1 MSDETAPAE
10 GARDGAAGVA
20 TNATG
25 APAEGATAPEAA
37 ATTLTADKAP
47 EAPPESQDA
56 APEAETKP
64 AGAPEAYEAFT
75 APEGTTLDQAAI
87 DAFSPVARDLN
98 LTQEQAQKLVDLHAE
113 QAQGWLQGLYD
124 AHAKQRADWV
134 AAAKADG
141 EIGGA
146 DHADKVAV
154 AKDALKRFGTPE
166 LNKALEDSGL
176 GSHPE
181 VVRFFHRV
189 GKAIADDA
197 VVLPTTSGGP
207 RSPRSLYPNS
217 DMR

>member
-1 MSDETAPAE
+1 MTDETAPAQGVPN
-10 GARDGAAGVA
+10 GAGDGAA
-20 TNATG
+20 
-25 APAEGATAPEAA
+25 APAEGA
-37 ATTLTADKAP
+37 
-47 EAPPESQDA
+47 SA
-56 APEAETKP
+56 APEAGTTQP
-64 AGAPEAYEAFT
+64 AGAPETYEAFT
-75 APEGTTLDQAAI
+75 APDGAALDQAAV
-87 DAFSPVARDLN
+87 DAFTPVAKELG
-98 LTQEQAQKLVDLHAE
+98 LTQDQAQKLVDLHAQ

-146 DHADKVAV
+146 DHTDKVAV

-166 LNKALEDSGL
+166 LSKALEESGL

-197 VVLPTTSGGP
+197 VVLPATSGGP

>member
-20 TNATG
+20 TNAAG

-37 ATTLTADKAP
+37 TTLTAEKAP
-47 EAPPESQDA
+47 EATPESQDA
-56 APEAETKP
+56 ASQAETKP
-64 AGAPEAYEAFT
+64 AGAPDAYETFT

-87 DAFSPVARDLN
+87 DAFTPVAKELN
-98 LTQEQAQKLVDLHAE
+98 LSQEQAQKLVDLHAE
-113 QAQGWLQGLYD
+113 QAQTWLQGLYD

-154 AKDALKRFGTPE
+154 AKDALKRLGTPE
-166 LNKALEDSGL
+166 LTKALEDSGL

-207 RSPRSLYPNS
+207 RSPRSFYPNS

>member
-1 MSDETAPAE
+1 MSDEAAPAE
-10 GARDGAAGVA
+10 GATDGAA
-20 TNATG
+20 
-25 APAEGATAPEAA
+25 APAEGATAPEA

-47 EAPPESQDA
+47 EAPPESPDG
-56 APEAETKP
+56 APEAQAKDEAKP
-64 AGAPEAYEAFT
+64 AGAPETYEAFS
-75 APEGTTLDQAAI
+75 APDGTTLDQAAV
-87 DAFSPVARDLN
+87 DAFTPVARDLG
-98 LTQEQAQKLVDLHAE
+98 LTQEQAQKLVDLHTE

-124 AHAKQRADWV
+124 AHAQKREEWV

-166 LNKALEDSGL
+166 LTTALEDSGL

-207 RSPRSLYPNS
+207 RSPRSFYPNS

>member
-1 MSDETAPAE
+1 MPDDTTAAAPA
-10 GARDGAAGVA
+10 AA
-20 TNATG
+20 TDG
-25 APAEGATAPEAA
+25 APAATEGASAPPATE
-37 ATTLTADKAP
+37 TTLTADKAP
-47 EAPPESQDA
+47 EAAPESPDA
-56 APEAETKP
+56 APEAEAKDSAKP
-64 AGAPEAYEAFT
+64 EGAPETYEAFT
-75 APEGTTLDQAAI
+75 APEGTALDQAAI
-87 DAFSPVARDLN
+87 DAFTPVARDLN

-124 AHAKQRADWV
+124 AHAKQRDDWV

-166 LNKALEDSGL
+166 LTKALEDSGL

-207 RSPRSLYPNS
+207 RSPRSFYPNS

>member
-1 MSDETAPAE
+1 MPDDTTAAAPA
-10 GARDGAAGVA
+10 AAID
-20 TNATG
+20 G
-25 APAEGATAPEAA
+25 APAATEGASAPPAPE
-37 ATTLTADKAP
+37 TVLTDQKPP
-47 EAPPESQDA
+47 EAPPEGQDA
-56 APEAETKP
+56 QPGADAKADEKP
-64 AGAPEAYEAFT
+64 AGAPETYETFSVS
-75 APEGTTLDQAAI
+75 EGMTLDQAAV
-87 DAFSPVARDLN
+87 DAFTPVARDLN

-113 QAQGWLQGLYD
+113 QAQTWLQGLYD

-166 LNKALEDSGL
+166 LTTALEDSGL

>member
-1 MSDETAPAE
+1 MTDEA
-10 GARDGAAGVA
+10 
-20 TNATG
+20 
-25 APAEGATAPEAA
+25 APAEGATDGVAGGAAAPAEGATPAEAA
-37 ATTLTADKAP
+37 ATTLTADKP
-47 EAPPESQDA
+47 SEAPPESQDA
-56 APEAETKP
+56 APKDETAP
-64 AGAPEAYEAFT
+64 AGAPEAYEAFS
-75 APEGTTLDQAAI
+75 APDGTTLDQAAV
-87 DAFSPVARDLN
+87 DAFTPVARDLN

-166 LNKALEDSGL
+166 LTTALEDSGL